1 MSQFLP
7 NPKYNPEFQE
17 EINAKTKLQPG
28 ISMAKFLGGVGWA
41 DTIEHI
47 TPNQLFEDKLKL
59 AKQYHMH
66 AVALSGIAEL
76 DDFAYHRVR
85 VAEGYYRIIDESRKY
100 DLDSTLYY
108 RNKGQAVV
116 YEILNEVGN
125 PDPEK
130 TWDLALHFATSQ
142 ISSIRPQKT
151 ILCYDTFHPNE
162 RLHAQV
168 CLILPEITSGWNVK
182 YAIGENQVETK
193 YNGFVQS
200 TGELVEILEE
210 KREETLLY
218 GNDI

>member
-85 VAEGYYRIIDESRKY
+85 VAEYIV
-100 DLDSTLYY
+100 
-108 RNKGQAVV
+108 AVHSS
-116 YEILNEVGN
+116 N
-125 PDPEK
+125 
-130 TWDLALHFATSQ
+130 SSCSC
-142 ISSIRPQKT
+142 ISYSSSCSSSKQ
-151 ILCYDTFHPNE
+151 
-162 RLHAQV
+162 
-168 CLILPEITSGWNVK
+168 W
-182 YAIGENQVETK
+182 
-193 YNGFVQS
+193 
-200 TGELVEILEE
+200 
-210 KREETLLY
+210 
-218 GNDI
+218 